1 MVVRPRILGRA
12 SALFSARGMT
22 QLNDLPF
29 QTLQFYATAPYPCSY
44 LPNRQARSQVATP
57 SHLVR
62 SDIYSQLVAQG
73 SPTARIAK
81 DVGLA
86 KRCASWSTN
95 SNPIGVN
102 AVPVHDTHHCR
113 RGSFVPALSR
123 NTTSFTC
130 ATRMVDMQ
138 VAAWTTT
145 ASTSTPNFCARC
157 IAHGVPARCAGRW
170 PLGGL
175 HVL

>member
-73 SPTARIAK
+73 F
-81 DVGLA
+81 
-86 KRCASWSTN
+86 
-95 SNPIGVN
+95 
-102 AVPVHDTHHCR
+102 R
-113 RGSFVPALSR
+113 RSGM
-123 NTTSFTC
+123 FTY
-130 ATRMVDMQ
+130 RP
-138 VAAWTTT
+138 
-145 ASTSTPNFCARC
+145 SCARMLMV
-157 IAHGVPARCAGRW
+157 ISVRTTPGARSKVSMPRAAYSWVITVSRDSA
-170 PLGGL
+170 PLL
-175 HVL
+175 TL